1 MESNNAENEIPDIGF
16 KWRRAWGW
24 LGLILGSVSIIGS
37 LAGTGSIGVLMLI
50 LLSLNAL
57 LMILILKFNKYA
69 FLIATVLSL
78 NPIIWIINGIYLK
91 NRWNHPQVNR

>member
-16 KWRRAWGW
+16 KWWRAWGW

-50 LLSLNAL
+50 LLLLNTL